1 MSVNRVRNMCV
12 ETYKTMNYLNPEFM
26 NNILKVKKN
35 KRLVREQYKLNLQT
49 LKWNQ
54 ATFGAKSLKVY
65 RAKV

>member
-1 MSVNRVRNMCV
+1 MSVNRLRNMCV
-12 ETYKTMNYLNPEFM
+12 EIYKTMNYLNPELM

-54 ATFGAKSLKVY
+54 VTFGAKSLKVY